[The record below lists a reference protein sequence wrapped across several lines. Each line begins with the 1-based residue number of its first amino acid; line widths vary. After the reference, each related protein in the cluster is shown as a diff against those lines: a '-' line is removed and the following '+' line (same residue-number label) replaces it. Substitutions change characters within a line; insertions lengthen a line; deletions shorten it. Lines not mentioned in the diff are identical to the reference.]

1 MFIFSRE
8 RDLVGSVT
16 YEGAQHVGREQL
28 LVSGVWLSPEQ
39 VVLRV
44 LYVYIGEFNV
54 IYTDI
59 FTSVSRAREAETYTN
74 THKHPPTHTHTL
86 YTHIHVHVCMQ
97 YINTSS

>member
-1 MFIFSRE
+1 MYVRMHLHFCIYTLHTDNTKMFIFLRE

-28 LVSGVWLSPEQ
+28 LVSGVWLSPQQ

-54 IYTDI
+54 I
-59 FTSVSRAREAETYTN
+59 
-74 THKHPPTHTHTL
+74 
-86 YTHIHVHVCMQ
+86 
-97 YINTSS
+97 

>member
-1 MFIFSRE
+1 MYVRMHLHFCIYTLHTDNTNMFIVLRE

-28 LVSGVWLSPEQ
+28 LVSGVWLSPQQ

-54 IYTDI
+54 I
-59 FTSVSRAREAETYTN
+59 
-74 THKHPPTHTHTL
+74 
-86 YTHIHVHVCMQ
+86 
-97 YINTSS
+97 

>member
-1 MFIFSRE
+1 MYVRMHLHFCIYTLHTDNTNMFIFLRE

-28 LVSGVWLSPEQ
+28 LVSGVWLSPQQ

-54 IYTDI
+54 I
-59 FTSVSRAREAETYTN
+59 
-74 THKHPPTHTHTL
+74 
-86 YTHIHVHVCMQ
+86 
-97 YINTSS
+97 